1 MKNIPVS
8 DDQTVAIKKSEL
20 IVKFKI
26 GDKRYFNKFNFDNQT
41 NL

>member
-8 DDQTVAIKKSEL
+8 DDQTVAIKKNKL
-20 IVKFKI
+20 ILKLKI
-26 GDKRYFNKFNFDNQT
+26 GDKRYLNKFNFNNQT